1 MPPSNNEIVV
11 IGRKIPKGKAGL
23 AVGLIGALLAGV
35 YVNEGGYVNDPI
47 DPGGETNHGITI
59 AEARRND
66 YTGRMRDLKR
76 HCEGDADVCADSIY
90 YDKYIMKPGYGPMVI
105 IAFPV
110 AKELVDTGVNMGP
123 PRPSRWFQQAVGAQP
138 VDGKVGP
145 KTIEAYINF
154 AARLGKPAACKSV
167 LDYMDRKQEEEYLR
181 LIRVNPKLIKYK
193 RGWLRTRIGNVNRKE
208 CDDVK

>member
-1 MPPSNNEIVV
+1 MPQLNN
-11 IGRKIPKGKAGL
+11 IPRGKAGL

-35 YVNEGGYVNDPI
+35 YVNEGGYVNDPT

-76 HCEGDADVCADSIY
+76 HCEGDEDICADSIY

-105 IAFPV
+105 LAFPV

-123 PRPSRWFQQAVGAQP
+123 PRPSRWFQQTLGVG

-145 KTIEAYINF
+145 ATIAGYVAYARALGPKVACVRMLDALD
-154 AARLGKPAACKSV
+154 AAQKA
-167 LDYMDRKQEEEYLR
+167 EYLR